1 MGSSKGFE
9 APPPPE
15 MQENID
21 MSAAAAPAGD
31 APAKKGSKKLV
42 IIIALAAVL
51 LLAAG
56 GGAFFLMKKKAADAE
71 AGDGED
77 VAAQHVRPAEHKKD
91 AHAAHPVFVPL
102 EPFVVNLADR
112 DHERYA
118 QIGLTLEVDDEKVAE
133 EVKLYMPAIRNG
145 ILMVAAHKTSE
156 ELLQRDGKER
166 LLADVMRETARP
178 LGIELDDEEPAAD
191 TAADKKK
198 KKRRAPVYNPVRQVL
213 ISSFIVQ

>member
-1 MGSSKGFE
+1 
-9 APPPPE
+9 
-15 MQENID
+15 
-21 MSAAAAPAGD
+21 MSAAAAAAPAGD
-31 APAKKGSKKLV
+31 APAKKGSKKLI
-42 IIIALAAVL
+42 IIIAIVAVL
-51 LLAAG
+51 LLAG
-56 GGAFFLMKKKAADAE
+56 GGAAFFLMKKHAAEAE
-71 AGDGED
+71 AGDAEP
-77 VAAQHVRPAEHKKD
+77 APAQRFQPPEHKKD
-91 AHAAHPVFVPL
+91 AHAAPPVFVPL

-112 DHERYA
+112 EHERYA

-133 EVKLYMPAIRNG
+133 QIKLYLPAIRNG

-166 LLADVMRETARP
+166 LLADVMRETVRP

>member
-1 MGSSKGFE
+1 MGISKGFE
-9 APPPPE
+9 APPPPDT
-15 MQENID
+15 QEKTD

-42 IIIALAAVL
+42 IIIAIVAVL

-71 AGDGED
+71 AVDGEE
-77 VAAQHVRPAEHKKD
+77 VAAQRFQPPEHKKD

-102 EPFVVNLADR
+102 ESFVVNLADR

-133 EVKLYMPAIRNG
+133 QIKLYMPAIRNG

-166 LLADVMRETARP
+166 LLADVMRETVRP

-191 TAADKKK
+191 AATDKKK

-213 ISSFIVQ
+213 ISSFIIQ